1 MNVSV
6 ASAKNNLA
14 KLIRLAEGGE
24 DVIILRH
31 GRPVAQLRQLPPE
44 LLPPKDGT
52 LDDDSFNKLLCPAY
66 LKNILRS

>member
-14 KLIRLAEGGE
+14 KLLRLAEGGE
-24 DVIILRH
+24 DVIVTRH
-31 GRPVAQLRQLPPE
+31 GRPVAQLRAVPPE
-44 LLPPKDGT
+44 LRPKQDDT
-52 LDDDSFNKLLCPAY
+52 LSAAFNDLVSPAY